1 MKRLLLPT
9 VLIAFAVVCLS
20 IVHVDNVNKLD
31 AQSKELRKKQQTE
44 LNVQNRIDVNTTS
57 DLPKTK

>member
-44 LNVQNRIDVNTTS
+44 LNVQNSIDVNTTS

>member
-31 AQSKELRKKQQTE
+31 AQSKELRKKQQIE

>member
-9 VLIAFAVVCLS
+9 VLIVFAVVCLS